1 MKIKLNLLRRKLF
14 KSEFVKSS
22 ITIMTGTAIA
32 QAVPIAIS
40 PILTK
45 IYTPEDFGL
54 LAIFVS
60 ILSIL
65 SVVSSFRYELAIAQP
80 QKKEDASSIVILSF
94 FIVYS
99 FDTNFNYCLFI

>member
-40 PILTK
+40 PILTR
-45 IYTPEDFGL
+45 ICTPEDFGL

-60 ILSIL
+60 I
-65 SVVSSFRYELAIAQP
+65 
-80 QKKEDASSIVILSF
+80 
-94 FIVYS
+94 
-99 FDTNFNYCLFI
+99 